1 MYLHL
6 STIITSYEVF
16 IISPYFVLTPEKIQE
31 HIRQSY
37 IAIFRAF
44 CAGVRYRS
52 FKLPTLSFFSN
63 FKQFMNLFQLDIL
76 LTLDLNKILSIFMTK
91 GNLSKPGLERCFR
104 IALRYMI
111 VLICLKTTEDRASI
125 KTITSLI
132 EVNWWVKEQHARLL
146 WKTDYFLFL

>member
-16 IISPYFVLTPEKIQE
+16 IISPVFVLTPEKIQE

-37 IAIFRAF
+37 IAIFRAY

-76 LTLDLNKILSIFMTK
+76 LTLDLNKFLSIFMTK
-91 GNLSKPGLERCFR
+91 GNLPIQARPWTVFSYSFA
-104 IALRYMI
+104 IYDSFNMF
-111 VLICLKTTEDRASI
+111 EDRASI

>member
-16 IISPYFVLTPEKIQE
+16 IISPVFVLTPEKIQE

-37 IAIFRAF
+37 IAIFRAY

-52 FKLPTLSFFSN
+52 FKLQTLSFFSN

-91 GNLSKPGLERCFR
+91 GTLPIE
-104 IALRYMI
+104 ALNGVFI
-111 VLICLKTTEDRASI
+111 
-125 KTITSLI
+125 
-132 EVNWWVKEQHARLL
+132 
-146 WKTDYFLFL
+146 